1 MAIDSVTGKRIKIV
15 KTKLDI
21 EKEKKAKAM
30 PKFDTNYEEELKRQL
45 FEDMKTE
52 EVVISDVFE
61 EDNTHTG
68 HHARPGEEWDVPI
81 TEEILYFDP
90 ELSYEITN
98 YRPLTLEKG
107 LDFDPAPFMEMARIY
122 NETGSY
128 TKFPKGSKPHK
139 EL

>member
-52 EVVISDVFE
+52 EVVVSDVFE

-68 HHARPGEEWDVPI
+68 HCARPGEE
-81 TEEILYFDP
+81 
-90 ELSYEITN
+90 
-98 YRPLTLEKG
+98 
-107 LDFDPAPFMEMARIY
+107 
-122 NETGSY
+122 
-128 TKFPKGSKPHK
+128 
-139 EL
+139 